1 MNEDEVNLK
10 CREWI
15 EKRGYKYKGI
25 LNKGLG
31 QVPIPT
37 GERTVLIDHQGI
49 NDRERDLVWI
59 EAKGDVN
66 LSQLLEGFI
75 RVTYAVYEGGG
86 TGYLAVPRTEFELL
100 VERLPFLRAV
110 ALSVNGK
117 GMMGILD
124 VESGEVTEL

>member
-1 MNEDEVNLK
+1 MTEDEVNVK

-15 EKRGYKYKGI
+15 EKRGFKYKGV

-31 QVPIPT
+31 QVPIPL
-37 GERTVLIDHQGI
+37 GERSVLIDHQGV
-49 NDRERDLVWI
+49 NDRERNLIWI

-86 TGYLAVPRTEFELL
+86 TGYIAVPHNEFGILT
-100 VERLPFLRAV
+100 ERLDFLKAV

-124 VESGEVTEL
+124 VEGGEVIEL